1 MLEGPHVWGI
11 PWQGLR
17 KAGGALS
24 RSQPGW
30 VVQEG
35 QV

>member
-1 MLEGPHVWGI
+1 MLEGPHVWAI
-11 PWQGLR
+11 PWHSLG

-24 RSQPGW
+24 RNQPCW

-35 QV
+35 PV